1 MKLFIEG
8 HEYKDEASKALLKKI
23 LNFEQGGVY
32 STDMVGYYYSNDVKD
47 TVFFLPK
54 VVMDR
59 NDQVFSHCT
68 PEKIIDLQAAL
79 DNKDINDDEYRF
91 IYGLSVWIYRAIYV
105 FRHTA
110 YDQHK
115 KILLYRDIPSD
126 TMSGQYVYNTFL
138 DILISLQRFNDEN
151 QNYFTFVLKNIHSG
165 FNKINWTKTISR
177 GQAVIQDDA
186 PVYIDVVNRK
196 RQVNLEEELFII
208 FFSILRHMQV
218 RYGFPVKINY
228 NFPLITDEAF
238 ENYLDGYGEMRL
250 IQIRH
255 KYFADKQVQ
264 MWQLCYDFFSQ
275 QSQIHNNTNY
285 SDHLLAKDF
294 NIVFE
299 EMIDHLLSEKDKRVD
314 KMKLKEQIDGKR
326 VDHIYAWNGLMHKE
340 GEIFYIGDSKYYKQK
355 NDPREYSVYKQYTYA
370 RNVIQANLDLFNKKD
385 SKGKKL
391 YKPGDD
397 YLIYRDEDTEGYN
410 ITPNFFIRAHV
421 PEDRDYDGDD
431 LRPDGKMKRII
442 HFENR
447 LFDRD
452 TLLLQNYDINFLYV
466 LSVYGSEDVLAQ
478 ESFKLKARNLFR
490 EKIIE
495 DIQDKYKFF
504 SLQLKPIEVAS
515 PDDEDEDA
523 STLDKMNRLIE
534 QKYFRKL
541 LGKAFRPY
549 KEEEFLY
556 LSLES
561 GTEYFDDNMKLLSDL
576 SKDFYIRYYK
586 LGTDPCDVINKF
598 ADLTYAPAVGQG
610 TGTSSSKVF
619 RFEDFK
625 DEIFLIGGYRSG
637 DKNQLAWIK
646 EHLMYNIRATV
657 NRHGYRN
664 GIIDE
669 NVVSARYLILYE
681 INDKE
686 KRNYHIYRVESW
698 KPRST
703 EWMESNGYERPNGPY
718 IVYSLSEDTHFE
730 KANINAMLN
739 IGLYNEIAFRK
750 TKGEEVSEE
759 WLCDAWQ
766 GSPVFLTGQQINDFA
781 LASHR
786 NTNKALVVVNISDSD
801 LSKLGKGYGS
811 AMFVAPRTPQ
821 AIKDFTSAGYIVY
834 SNKQAHKVY
843 RVQGDAC
850 ISIDAPDGYLQRRY
864 AEPLKEMYL
873 DRKERDKVSP
883 DFHLTFNVEPFEFEF
898 TLSQS
903 KINKVPEGLS
913 GYDTHVIE
921 IDSLRKEPK
930 NTTHNLEGI

>member
-8 HEYKDEASKALLKKI
+8 HEYKDEASKALLKRI

-208 FFSILRHMQV
+208 FFSILHHMQV
-218 RYGFPVKINY
+218 KYGFPVKINY

-275 QSQIHNNTNY
+275 QSQIHNNANY

-314 KMKLKEQIDGKR
+314 KMKLKKQTDGKR
-326 VDHIYAWNGLMHKE
+326 VDHIYAWDGLMHKE
-340 GEIFYIGDSKYYKQK
+340 NEIFYIGDSKYYKQK

-370 RNVIQANLDLFNKKD
+370 RNVIQANLDLFNQKDANGNKK
-385 SKGKKL
+385 

-421 PEDRDYDGDD
+421 PENRDYDGDD
-431 LRPDGKMKRII
+431 LRPDGKMKRIV

-466 LSVYGSEDVLAQ
+466 LSVYGSEDAAAQ
-478 ESFKLKARNLFR
+478 ETFKLKARKLFR
-490 EKIIE
+490 DKIID
-495 DIQDKYKFF
+495 DIQGKYGFF
-504 SLQLKPIEVAS
+504 SLQLKPIEVKAS
-515 PDDEDEDA
+515 DDEEDV
-523 STLDKMNRLIE
+523 SDLDKMNRLIE

-561 GTEYFDDNMKLLSDL
+561 VPEYYDDNMKLLSDL
-576 SKDFYIRYYK
+576 SKDFNIRHYK
-586 LGTDPCDVINKF
+586 LGTDPRAVINKF
-598 ADLTYAPAVGQG
+598 ADLTFAPKKGKEG
-610 TGTSSSKVF
+610 ESHVF
-619 RFEDFK
+619 QFEDFK
-625 DEIFLIGGYRSG
+625 DEVFLVGGYRSG
-637 DKNQLAWIK
+637 DKNQLDWILSK
-646 EHLMYNIRATV
+646 MMYNIRASV
-657 NRHGYRN
+657 NRHGYRS

-681 INDKE
+681 ISDSR
-686 KRNYHIYRVESW
+686 KRDYHIYRIESW
-698 KPRST
+698 NRRSE
-703 EWMESNGYERPNGPY
+703 EWMVKNGYERPNGSY
-718 IVYSLSEDTHFE
+718 IVYDLSHEVHFE
-730 KANINAMLN
+730 QASVNAMLN
-739 IGLYNEIAFRK
+739 LGLYLEMDSRKSQKQEI
-750 TKGEEVSEE
+750 SEE
-759 WLCDAWQ
+759 WLNRDWYGA
-766 GSPVFLTGQQINDFA
+766 PVFLTGQQINDYA

-786 NTNKALVVVNISDSD
+786 DSGKALVVVNIGDKD
-801 LSKLGKGYGS
+801 LSKLGKGYS
-811 AMFVAPRTPQ
+811 ASMFVAPRTIQ
-821 AIKDFTSAGYIVY
+821 AIKDFTSAGYVVY
-834 SNKQAHKVY
+834 SNKILHKVFK
-843 RVQGDAC
+843 VQGDCA
-850 ISIDAPDGYLQRRY
+850 IYVQTPDGYLERRY
-864 AEPLKEMYL
+864 AEPIKEL
-873 DRKERDKVSP
+873 FPDRNERDKVDS
-883 DFHLTFNVEPFEFEF
+883 DFHLVLDVEQSKLDFG
-898 TLSQS
+898 LSQR
-903 KINKVPEGLS
+903 KINRAPEGLS
-913 GYDTHVIE
+913 GYDPRVVEIE
-921 IDSLRKEPK
+921 KLKA
-930 NTTHNLEGI
+930 